1 MLLHLKRRALD
12 DSSNQGR
19 EPEVMVLRVLN
30 DLADR
35 GHIVILEAASER
47 VSQHFLRHDA
57 DENLPLADERLAQ
70 ANDAVEGGA
79 VEQRSRWID
88 PSAFVVRSPMANDVE
103 VFQSEPDRVHRFV
116 AARADGV
123 LAMLLHAFPQRERLG
138 AFRIFL
144 QWRNVR
150 WRRRWRYAQQVRQDP
165 LSTFDW
171 RCPVWIRR
179 APKRRNN
186 VCGERRLIFRRCRPA
201 DEDLAPGSRIAGAG
215 LSERAFYRDT
225 IHRRI
230 AGDIEAI
237 DRGAHKWLDQIVAN
251 GIAPENCSRGDRVR
265 AGLHRNADG

>member
-12 DSSNQGR
+12 DSCNQGR

-35 GHIVILEAASER
+35 GHIVILEAASKR

-88 PSAFVVRSPMANDVE
+88 PSAFVVRSPMANGVE

-123 LAMLLHAFPQRERLG
+123 LAMLLHAFPQRERLS

-144 QWRNVR
+144 QRRNVR
-150 WRRRWRYAQQVRQDP
+150 WRRRWRYAQQVRQNP

-179 APKRRNN
+179 DRQN
-186 VCGERRLIFRRCRPA
+186 
-201 DEDLAPGSRIAGAG
+201 AG
-215 LSERAFYRDT
+215 LPKQSATCFAWNRDT
-225 IHRRI
+225 TELTSVDVGHAVMARQSFVDKSVVRFQEVDD
-230 AGDIEAI
+230 ASVFAHDAVEEE
-237 DRGAHKWLDQIVAN
+237 RGLFLHGAAKVVVEI
-251 GIAPENCSRGDRVR
+251 GEGFEVR
-265 AGLHRNADG
+265 LGVLEVS